1 MLLYGHKKSVESFLV
16 ILFPE
21 ALVNPLNEN
30 KQATP
35 TPNMKC
41 HQTKQSTRDA
51 LRRDIHIPKGVYCLL
66 VLGLVRNL
74 PDFRKPKQALINA
87 FNMSANLRLRCKGT
101 KKNVYVQKKFTFI
114 VIGYIF
120 FTVASRIKVPSK
132 VQQKMQMCK
141 YSEQYFQK

>member
-1 MLLYGHKKSVESFLV
+1 MLLLYGHKKSVESFLV

-41 HQTKQSTRDA
+41 HQTEQSTRDA

-74 PDFRKPKQALINA
+74 PDFRKPKQTLINA
-87 FNMSANLRLRCKGT
+87 FNMSAKQSSAKYTFHTLCAAKVHFFFCICKIFAE
-101 KKNVYVQKKFTFI
+101 KF
-114 VIGYIF
+114 F
-120 FTVASRIKVPSK
+120 FGL
-132 VQQKMQMCK
+132 
-141 YSEQYFQK
+141 

>member
-41 HQTKQSTRDA
+41 HQTEQSTRDA

-101 KKNVYVQKKFTFI
+101 TKFAIVQEKSHFG
-114 VIGYIF
+114 VIF
-120 FTVASRIKVPSK
+120 LV
-132 VQQKMQMCK
+132 
-141 YSEQYFQK
+141 

>member
-1 MLLYGHKKSVESFLV
+1 MLLLYGHKKSVESFLV

-35 TPNMKC
+35 TPNMNC
-41 HQTKQSTRDA
+41 HQTEQSTRDA

-87 FNMSANLRLRCKGT
+87 FNMSANFRLRCKGT

-120 FTVASRIKVPSK
+120 LL
-132 VQQKMQMCK
+132 
-141 YSEQYFQK
+141 